1 MRAIRVRL
9 ALGRPPTSSKG
20 HSTSAFSS
28 SVALSQPRRIPP
40 DFPRRVPA
48 YAYASVDESQGPVVS
63 PKPAETETDHDQEK
77 PRKRVGRPSG
87 SPNKTPPSPPAAARA
102 SVNPESI
109 WAAKSLGEGG
119 EGRTLPPEDMLQD
132 ALAQL
137 LVTLQP
143 QTQYRAAYSSSG
155 LPLVEP
161 TLALYCPIEGGDYVI
176 DDTIKELAGRVNGD
190 VIVIDAAH
198 LAAGEHGSFG
208 KGMSHVLFHYSPVTD
223 LYSAASI
230 LKFPHNPLHFPST
243 GSPISRPV
251 SEDPDTDD
259 DDLDDDDEPEST
271 FHRVTF
277 GNVSAVAIPAR
288 SLRMRGSNPLLP
300 SSTSSGSGRDVPMGQ
315 SELKS
320 FFESIINAPAPSSGS
335 PSIQPRPR
343 IIYLRD
349 FSLLAPS
356 ASTWYPALLSA
367 IRSRRQGHLLR
378 PSNPLPHPTTLVL
391 GISPSSAPSAPS
403 SPSPAPSNPATGI
416 MNILMGQR
424 PRSVAPYYPA
434 RETGPNHDERE
445 GRLRERLK
453 RWSRSGSVLDNMPAF
468 TSQRSASTAPTT
480 FMSANGF
487 SSLFGAHPS
496 AVREQAN
503 EGAGG
508 NGAGVGT
515 GSKSGYFRACGVVP
529 AARDEARER
538 SVRRSRRMEI
548 NALVVRMAMGAVGGR
563 VVGSMVTST
572 KPARSKKETDETEK
586 DKPDSTP
593 IDKMV
598 DDWSRKLLDWS
609 SARRLADRALAHS
622 ILSNTPPSTPI
633 VLDETAPIHEAAAA
647 GEMGSGGTGATG
659 GIPVATPVSWDA
671 VRAAWDT
678 LRLSLGY
685 GEKNT
690 ESATTTPAPDS
701 TTTTT
706 PTTTP
711 PDSSTTSTTP
721 PSAPKWSGIGSPR
734 EPVPWIDAA
743 LAPPIT
749 TAGADG
755 KPTESGPEDDLVER
769 VKNDPDLEP
778 HEDRLLGCIVNPAE
792 LQTTFAQVH
801 LPDATIDSVRTLVSL
816 PLLYPA
822 AFRSGILAQH
832 AMTGA
837 LLFGP
842 PGTGKTLLAKALAK
856 ESGARMMVVKPSDV
870 MDMYVGEG
878 EKLVRSVFSLA
889 RRLSPCIVF
898 LDEID
903 ALLGARSSRDTGG
916 AASAHRGLV
925 TEFMQEMDG
934 LRSSV
939 LSNVVVIG
947 ATNRPFDLDDAVLR
961 RLPRRLLIDL
971 PGPEEREAILRIMV
985 KGEDVADD
993 VDVSALAKR
1002 TDGFSGSDLKN
1013 LVVSAALDAVKEKVS
1028 LPWRTGK
1035 NGDKI
1040 GEKVADVSNVDA
1052 ANVAPD
1058 ATSSD
1063 TPVPGTQTVA
1073 ESSAAAPAQ
1082 TTEEKSISTAEA
1094 TIVSKSTQP
1103 AAESVPARTL
1113 RNEHFMRALKE
1124 ITPSASEA
1132 LGTLADLRKWNAEF
1146 GDGGRKKSHKA
1157 WGGRFGFGG
1166 SGKRPDAPS
1175 MSQTPAPSQARPTT
1189 TTSQSTATTTAT
1201 PTMTVPAPTGAP
1213 TTTQYYPAQYPTR
1226 GPIQFTTTPGP
1237 PLTPRP
1243 STTTTTSTARPATT
1257 TTSTYASSST
1267 PRPAAPATSFVSAV
1281 GAAKQQNKKAPALKG
1296 TFTKDLVRPMMYAF
1310 GDHTNPAPD
1319 TVAVMEEIL
1328 MEYMIDVCTTAM
1340 KKTKRTNIQIDG
1352 LREALSHPADVKKLA
1367 RMEEL
1372 LFMQEDIKRARAQFN
1387 EKDDRAAP

>member
-9 ALGRPPTSSKG
+9 AIGRPPASPKG
-20 HSTSAFSS
+20 RSTSAFSS
-28 SVALSQPRRIPP
+28 SATLFYPRSIPP
-40 DFPRRVPA
+40 DFPRRVPTY
-48 YAYASVDESQGPVVS
+48 YAYASVDEAQGPLVS
-63 PKPAETETDHDQEK
+63 PKPVETEADPDQEK
-77 PRKRVGRPSG
+77 PRKRVGRPPNN
-87 SPNKTPPSPPAAARA
+87 PNKNPPPPPPATRAAV
-102 SVNPESI
+102 SPESI
-109 WAAKSLGEGG
+109 WAGKSLGEGG
-119 EGRTLPPEDMLQD
+119 EPRTLPPEDMLQD

-143 QTQYRAAYSSSG
+143 QTQYRAAYSSNG

-176 DDTIKELAGRVNGD
+176 DDTVKELAGRVNGD
-190 VIVIDAAH
+190 VIVIDAAQ

-208 KGMSHVLFHYSPVTD
+208 KG
-223 LYSAASI
+223 ASI

-243 GSPISRPV
+243 GSPTSRPI

-259 DDLDDDDEPEST
+259 DDLDDDDEADTPIQ
-271 FHRVTF
+271 RVTF

-288 SLRMRGSNPLLP
+288 SIRMRGNPLV
-300 SSTSSGSGRDVPMGQ
+300 SSSSSSSGSGKDTPMGQ
-315 SELKS
+315 SELKN
-320 FFESIINAPAPSSGS
+320 FFESIINAPVPSTGS
-335 PSIQPRPR
+335 TGTQPRPR

-378 PSNPLPHPTTLVL
+378 PSNPLPHPTTLIL
-391 GISPSSAPSAPS
+391 GASPSSVPSFPS
-403 SPSPAPSNPATGI
+403 SPSPSPTSHASGI

-424 PRSVAPYYPA
+424 PRAMLPQYSS
-434 RETGPNHDERE
+434 REPGPNQDERE
-445 GRLRERLK
+445 IRLRERLK
-453 RWSRSGSVLDNMPAF
+453 RWSRSGSVLDNLPAF
-468 TSQRSASTAPTT
+468 TSQRTASSGSTG

-487 SSLFGAHPS
+487 TSLFGAHPS
-496 AVREQAN
+496 SVRDQAS
-503 EGAGG
+503 EGGSGG
-508 NGAGVGT
+508 GVSVGT

-538 SVRRSRRMEI
+538 NVRRARRLEV
-548 NALVVRMAMGAVGGR
+548 NTLVARMAMGAVGGKI
-563 VVGSMVTST
+563 VGSMVTLP
-572 KPARSKKETDETEK
+572 KPSKSKKEADETDK
-586 DKPDSTP
+586 DKEKPELP
-593 IDKMV
+593 VDKMA
-598 DDWSRKLLDWS
+598 DDWSRKLLDWT

-622 ILSNTPPSTPI
+622 ILSSLSPSEPI

-647 GEMGSGGTGATG
+647 EEMGSGNTSVAG
-659 GIPVATPVSWDA
+659 GIPLATPVSWEA

-685 GEKNT
+685 GEKTT
-690 ESATTTPAPDS
+690 ESAVVTPAPDS

-706 PTTTP
+706 PAPSATP
-711 PDSSTTSTTP
+711 ASSSTTTSATPAPTP

-734 EPVPWIDAA
+734 EPVPWIDAV
-743 LAPPIT
+743 LAPPVIILGT
-749 TAGADG
+749 DG
-755 KPTESGPEDDLVER
+755 KPPEPGREDDLVER

-934 LRSSV
+934 LRSSAS
-939 LSNVVVIG
+939 SNVVVIG

-971 PGPEEREAILRIMV
+971 PGLEEREAILRIML
-985 KGEDVADD
+985 KEEDLAEDVN
-993 VDVSALAKR
+993 VPTLANS
-1002 TDGFSGSDLKN
+1002 TEGFSGSDLKN
-1013 LVVSAALDAVKEKVS
+1013 LVVAAALDAVKEKVT
-1028 LPWRTGK
+1028 LPWRTR
-1035 NGDKI
+1035 NGDGK
-1040 GEKVADVSNVDA
+1040 GKEKEKEKVADVSNTEA
-1052 ANVAPD
+1052 ANIAPD
-1058 ATSSD
+1058 ATNSD
-1063 TPVPGTQTVA
+1063 TPVPGTQAVA
-1073 ESSAAAPAQ
+1073 ESSSTVSTQAVD
-1082 TTEEKSISTAEA
+1082 EKSSPASETKTASA
-1094 TIVSKSTQP
+1094 PIQP
-1103 AAESVPARTL
+1103 TSESAPPRTL
-1113 RNEHFMRALKE
+1113 RNEHFTRALKE

-1146 GDGGRKKSHKA
+1146 GGGDRKKSNKA

-1166 SGKRPDAPS
+1166 GGKRPDGEG
-1175 MSQTPAPSQARPTT
+1175 
-1189 TTSQSTATTTAT
+1189 
-1201 PTMTVPAPTGAP
+1201 TG
-1213 TTTQYYPAQYPTR
+1213 R
-1226 GPIQFTTTPGP
+1226 
-1237 PLTPRP
+1237 
-1243 STTTTTSTARPATT
+1243 
-1257 TTSTYASSST
+1257 
-1267 PRPAAPATSFVSAV
+1267 
-1281 GAAKQQNKKAPALKG
+1281 
-1296 TFTKDLVRPMMYAF
+1296 
-1310 GDHTNPAPD
+1310 
-1319 TVAVMEEIL
+1319 VAGVVDER
-1328 MEYMIDVCTTAM
+1328 V
-1340 KKTKRTNIQIDG
+1340 
-1352 LREALSHPADVKKLA
+1352 
-1367 RMEEL
+1367 
-1372 LFMQEDIKRARAQFN
+1372 
-1387 EKDDRAAP
+1387 

>member
-9 ALGRPPTSSKG
+9 AIGRPPASPKG
-20 HSTSAFSS
+20 RSTSAFSS
-28 SVALSQPRRIPP
+28 SATLLYPRSIPP
-40 DFPRRVPA
+40 DFPRRVPTY
-48 YAYASVDESQGPVVS
+48 YAYASVDEAQGPLVS
-63 PKPAETETDHDQEK
+63 PKPVETEADPDQEK
-77 PRKRVGRPSG
+77 PRKRVGRPPNN
-87 SPNKTPPSPPAAARA
+87 PNKNPPPPPPATRAAV
-102 SVNPESI
+102 SPESI
-109 WAAKSLGEGG
+109 WAGKSLGEGG
-119 EGRTLPPEDMLQD
+119 EPRTLPPEDMLQD

-143 QTQYRAAYSSSG
+143 QTQYRAAYSSNG

-176 DDTIKELAGRVNGD
+176 DDTVKELAGRVNGD
-190 VIVIDAAH
+190 VIVIDAAQ

-208 KGMSHVLFHYSPVTD
+208 K
-223 LYSAASI
+223 AASI

-243 GSPISRPV
+243 GSPTSRPI

-259 DDLDDDDEPEST
+259 DDLDDDDEADTPIQ
-271 FHRVTF
+271 RVTF

-288 SLRMRGSNPLLP
+288 SIRMRGNPLV
-300 SSTSSGSGRDVPMGQ
+300 SSSSSSSGSGKDTPMGQ
-315 SELKS
+315 SELKN
-320 FFESIINAPAPSSGS
+320 FFESIINAPVPSTGS
-335 PSIQPRPR
+335 TGTQPRPR

-356 ASTWYPALLSA
+356 APTWYPALLSA

-378 PSNPLPHPTTLVL
+378 PSNPLPHPTTLIL
-391 GISPSSAPSAPS
+391 GASPSSVPSFPS
-403 SPSPAPSNPATGI
+403 SPSPSPTSHASGI

-424 PRSVAPYYPA
+424 PRAMLPQYSS
-434 RETGPNHDERE
+434 REPGPNQDERE
-445 GRLRERLK
+445 IRLRERLK
-453 RWSRSGSVLDNMPAF
+453 RWSRSGSVLDNLPAF
-468 TSQRSASTAPTT
+468 TSQRTASSGSTG

-487 SSLFGAHPS
+487 TSLFGAHPS
-496 AVREQAN
+496 SVRDQAS
-503 EGAGG
+503 EGGSGG
-508 NGAGVGT
+508 GVSVGT

-538 SVRRSRRMEI
+538 NVRRARRLEV
-548 NALVVRMAMGAVGGR
+548 NTLVARMAMGAVGGKI
-563 VVGSMVTST
+563 VGSMVTLP
-572 KPARSKKETDETEK
+572 KPSKSKKEADETDK
-586 DKPDSTP
+586 DKEKPDSLP
-593 IDKMV
+593 VDKMA
-598 DDWSRKLLDWS
+598 DDWSRKLLDWT

-622 ILSNTPPSTPI
+622 ILSSLSPSEPI
-633 VLDETAPIHEAAAA
+633 VLDETAPIHEAATAE
-647 GEMGSGGTGATG
+647 EMGSGNTSVAG
-659 GIPVATPVSWDA
+659 GIPLATPVSWEA

-685 GEKNT
+685 GEKTT
-690 ESATTTPAPDS
+690 ESAAVTPAPDS

-706 PTTTP
+706 PAPSATP
-711 PDSSTTSTTP
+711 ASSSTTTSATPAPTP

-734 EPVPWIDAA
+734 EPVPWIDAV
-743 LAPPIT
+743 LAPPVIILGT
-749 TAGADG
+749 DG
-755 KPTESGPEDDLVER
+755 KPPEPGREDDLVER

-934 LRSSV
+934 LRSSAS
-939 LSNVVVIG
+939 SNVVVIG

-971 PGPEEREAILRIMV
+971 PGLEEREAILRIML
-985 KGEDVADD
+985 KEEDLAEDVN
-993 VDVSALAKR
+993 VPTLANS
-1002 TDGFSGSDLKN
+1002 TEGFSGSDLKN
-1013 LVVSAALDAVKEKVS
+1013 LVVAAALDAVKEKVS
-1028 LPWRTGK
+1028 LPWRTR
-1035 NGDKI
+1035 NGDGK
-1040 GEKVADVSNVDA
+1040 GKEKEKEMA
-1052 ANVAPD
+1052 
-1058 ATSSD
+1058 
-1063 TPVPGTQTVA
+1063 VA
-1073 ESSAAAPAQ
+1073 ESSSTVSPQAVD
-1082 TTEEKSISTAEA
+1082 EKSSSASETKTASTP
-1094 TIVSKSTQP
+1094 IQP
-1103 AAESVPARTL
+1103 TSESAPPRTL
-1113 RNEHFMRALKE
+1113 RNEHFTRALKE

-1146 GDGGRKKSHKA
+1146 GGGDRKKSNKA

-1166 SGKRPDAPS
+1166 GGKRPDGEGTGRVAGVVDERYVANTGIITKPDTS
-1175 MSQTPAPSQARPTT
+1175 YDYDYPTCDHYYRST
-1189 TTSQSTATTTAT
+1189 NHDGANTDWGSNCTSILLHTAIYFRSCICFDNAAYDDSVQLRNIDSATTICSHD
-1201 PTMTVPAPTGAP
+1201 
-1213 TTTQYYPAQYPTR
+1213 QLCFY
-1226 GPIQFTTTPGP
+1226 F
-1237 PLTPRP
+1237 
-1243 STTTTTSTARPATT
+1243 
-1257 TTSTYASSST
+1257 
-1267 PRPAAPATSFVSAV
+1267 
-1281 GAAKQQNKKAPALKG
+1281 
-1296 TFTKDLVRPMMYAF
+1296 RPMMYAF
-1310 GDHTNPAPD
+1310 GDHANPAPD
-1319 TVAVMEEIL
+1319 SVAVMEEIL
-1328 MEYMIDVCTTAM
+1328 MDYMMDVCTTAM
-1340 KKTKRTNIQIDG
+1340 KKTRRTNIQIDG

-1372 LFMQEDIKRARAQFN
+1372 LFMQEDIKRARAQFS

>member
-9 ALGRPPTSSKG
+9 AIGRPPVSPKG
-20 HSTSAFSS
+20 RSTSAFSPS
-28 SVALSQPRRIPP
+28 ATLSHPRSIPP
-40 DFPRRVPA
+40 DFPRRVPT
-48 YAYASVDESQGPVVS
+48 YAYASVDEAQGPLVS
-63 PKPAETETDHDQEK
+63 PKPVETEADPDQEK
-77 PRKRVGRPSG
+77 PRKRVGRPPNN
-87 SPNKTPPSPPAAARA
+87 PNKNPPPPPAATRA
-102 SVNPESI
+102 AVNPESI
-109 WAAKSLGEGG
+109 WAGKSLGQGG
-119 EGRTLPPEDMLQD
+119 EPRTLPPEDMLQD

-143 QTQYRAAYSSSG
+143 QTQYRAAYSSNG

-176 DDTIKELAGRVNGD
+176 DDTVKELAGRVNGD
-190 VIVIDAAH
+190 VIVIDAAQ

-208 KGMSHVLFHYSPVTD
+208 K
-223 LYSAASI
+223 AASI

-243 GSPISRPV
+243 GSPASRPV

-259 DDLDDDDEPEST
+259 DELDDDDEVDTPIQ
-271 FHRVTF
+271 RVTF

-288 SLRMRGSNPLLP
+288 SLRMRGNPLV
-300 SSTSSGSGRDVPMGQ
+300 SSSSSSGSGRDTPMGQ
-315 SELKS
+315 SELKN
-320 FFESIINAPAPSSGS
+320 FFESIINAPVPSTG
-335 PSIQPRPR
+335 PAGTQPRPR

-367 IRSRRQGHLLR
+367 VRSRRQGHLLR
-378 PSNPLPHPTTLVL
+378 PSNPLPHPTTLIL
-391 GISPSSAPSAPS
+391 GVSPSSIPSFPS
-403 SPSPAPSNPATGI
+403 SPSPSPPNHASGI

-424 PRSVAPYYPA
+424 PRTIVPQYSGREPAP
-434 RETGPNHDERE
+434 NQDERE
-445 GRLRERLK
+445 VRLRERLK
-453 RWSRSGSVLDNMPAF
+453 RWSRSGSVLDNLPAF
-468 TSQRSASTAPTT
+468 TSQRTASPGSTG

-487 SSLFGAHPS
+487 TSLFGAHPS
-496 AVREQAN
+496 SARDQAS
-503 EGAGG
+503 EGASGG
-508 NGAGVGT
+508 GVSVGT

-538 SVRRSRRMEI
+538 NVRRARRLEV
-548 NALVVRMAMGAVGGR
+548 NTLVARMAMGAVGGKI
-563 VVGSMVTST
+563 VGSMVTLT
-572 KPARSKKETDETEK
+572 KPSKSKKEADETDK
-586 DKPDSTP
+586 DKEKPDSFP
-593 IDKMV
+593 VDKMT
-598 DDWSRKLLDWS
+598 DDWSRKLLDWT

-622 ILSNTPPSTPI
+622 ILSSLSPSEPI

-647 GEMGSGGTGATG
+647 EEMGNSSTSVAG
-659 GIPVATPVSWDA
+659 GIPLATPVSWEA

-690 ESATTTPAPDS
+690 ESAVVTPAPDS
-701 TTTTT
+701 TITPAPSTTPDSSSTTTTTT
-706 PTTTP
+706 PP
-711 PDSSTTSTTP
+711 P
-721 PSAPKWSGIGSPR
+721 APKWSGIGSPR

-743 LAPPIT
+743 LAPPAIIVGT
-749 TAGADG
+749 DG
-755 KPTESGPEDDLVER
+755 KPPEPGREDDLVER
-769 VKNDPDLEP
+769 VKNDPDLET

-934 LRSSV
+934 LRSSAS
-939 LSNVVVIG
+939 SNVVVIG

-971 PGPEEREAILRIMV
+971 PGLEEREAILRIML
-985 KGEDVADD
+985 KEEDLAAD
-993 VDVSALAKR
+993 VDVPALANR
-1002 TDGFSGSDLKN
+1002 TEGFSGSDLKN
-1013 LVVSAALDAVKEKVS
+1013 LVVAAALDAVKEKVS
-1028 LPWRTGK
+1028 LPWRTR
-1035 NGDKI
+1035 NGDDK
-1040 GEKVADVSNVDA
+1040 GKEKEKVADVSNTEA
-1052 ANVAPD
+1052 ANIAPD
-1058 ATSSD
+1058 ATNSD
-1063 TPVPGTQTVA
+1063 TPVPGTRAVA
-1073 ESSAAAPAQ
+1073 EPPSTVPTQAPEERSNSAAETKTASTPIQ
-1082 TTEEKSISTAEA
+1082 PTTESA
-1094 TIVSKSTQP
+1094 P
-1103 AAESVPARTL
+1103 PRTL
-1113 RNEHFMRALKE
+1113 RNEHFTRALKE

-1146 GDGGRKKSHKA
+1146 GGGDRKKSNKA

-1166 SGKRPDAPS
+1166 GGKKPDGEG
-1175 MSQTPAPSQARPTT
+1175 
-1189 TTSQSTATTTAT
+1189 
-1201 PTMTVPAPTGAP
+1201 TG
-1213 TTTQYYPAQYPTR
+1213 R
-1226 GPIQFTTTPGP
+1226 
-1237 PLTPRP
+1237 
-1243 STTTTTSTARPATT
+1243 
-1257 TTSTYASSST
+1257 
-1267 PRPAAPATSFVSAV
+1267 
-1281 GAAKQQNKKAPALKG
+1281 
-1296 TFTKDLVRPMMYAF
+1296 
-1310 GDHTNPAPD
+1310 
-1319 TVAVMEEIL
+1319 VAGVVDER
-1328 MEYMIDVCTTAM
+1328 V
-1340 KKTKRTNIQIDG
+1340 
-1352 LREALSHPADVKKLA
+1352 
-1367 RMEEL
+1367 
-1372 LFMQEDIKRARAQFN
+1372 
-1387 EKDDRAAP
+1387 

>member
-9 ALGRPPTSSKG
+9 AIGRPPASPKG
-20 HSTSAFSS
+20 RSTSAFSS
-28 SVALSQPRRIPP
+28 SPTLSYPRKIPP
-40 DFPRRVPA
+40 DFPRRIPI
-48 YAYASVDESQGPVVS
+48 YAYAPVDETQAPIVS
-63 PKPAETETDHDQEK
+63 PKPAETEADPEQEK
-77 PRKRVGRPSG
+77 PKKRVGRPPG
-87 SPNKTPPSPPAAARA
+87 NPS
-102 SVNPESI
+102 E
-109 WAAKSLGEGG
+109 GEP
-119 EGRTLPPEDMLQD
+119 RTLPPEDMLQD

-143 QTQYRAAYSSSG
+143 QTQYRAAYVVNT

-176 DDTIKELAGRVNGD
+176 DDTVKELANRVNGD
-190 VIVIDAAH
+190 VIVIDAAQ

-208 KGMSHVLFHYSPVTD
+208 KGMIHAQFDNPSITKPCP
-223 LYSAASI
+223 AASI

-243 GSPISRPV
+243 GSHTSRPV

-259 DDLDDDDEPEST
+259 DDLDDDDETDSPIQ
-271 FHRVTF
+271 RVTF

-288 SLRMRGSNPLLP
+288 SLRMRGNPLVPGSP
-300 SSTSSGSGRDVPMGQ
+300 SSSGSGRDVPMGQ
-315 SELKS
+315 SELKN
-320 FFESIINAPAPSSGS
+320 FFESIINAPVPSTGPVST
-335 PSIQPRPR
+335 QPRPR

-356 ASTWYPALLSA
+356 AQTWYPALSSA

-378 PSNPLPHPTTLVL
+378 PSNPLPHPTTLIL
-391 GISPSSAPSAPS
+391 GVSPSSVLSFPS
-403 SPSPAPSNPATGI
+403 SPSPTPPNPATGI
-416 MNILMGQR
+416 MNMLMGQR
-424 PRSVAPYYPA
+424 PRTVIPQYPS
-434 RETGPNHDERE
+434 REPGPNYDERE
-445 GRLRERLK
+445 VRLRERLK
-453 RWSRSGSVLDNMPAF
+453 RWSRSGSVLDNLPAF
-468 TSQRSASTAPTT
+468 TSQRTASPGPTG

-487 SSLFGAHPS
+487 TSLFGAHPS
-496 AVREQAN
+496 TARDQAN
-503 EGAGG
+503 EASGGGVSVGAG
-508 NGAGVGT
+508 N
-515 GSKSGYFRACGVVP
+515 KSGYFRACGVVP

-538 SVRRSRRMEI
+538 SVRRARRLEV
-548 NALVVRMAMGAVGGR
+548 NTLVVRMGMGAVGGK
-563 VVGSMVTST
+563 VVGSMGTSI
-572 KPARSKKETDETEK
+572 KPSKSKKEVDETDKGK
-586 DKPDSTP
+586 DKLDSP
-593 IDKMV
+593 VDKMV

-622 ILSNTPPSTPI
+622 ILSNLSPSEPI

-647 GEMGSGGTGATG
+647 EEMGNSSTSGAG
-659 GIPVATPVSWDA
+659 GIPLATPVSWDA

-690 ESATTTPAPDS
+690 ESPAVTPVPDSTPTPAPTTTPAS
-701 TTTTT
+701 SSTT
-706 PTTTP
+706 PT
-711 PDSSTTSTTP
+711 TTP

-743 LAPPIT
+743 LAPPAIIV
-749 TAGADG
+749 GADG
-755 KPTESGPEDDLVER
+755 KPPEPGQEDDLVER
-769 VKNDPDLEP
+769 VKGDPDLEP
-778 HEDRLLGCIVNPAE
+778 HEDRLLGCISCRTAE

-801 LPDATIDSVRTLVSL
+801 LPDATIDSVRTLISL

-925 TEFMQEMDG
+925 TEFMQEIDG
-934 LRSSV
+934 LRSSAS
-939 LSNVVVIG
+939 SNVVVIG

-971 PGPEEREAILRIMV
+971 PGLEEREAILRIML
-985 KGEDVADD
+985 KDEDLAGD
-993 VDVSALAKR
+993 VDVPALAKR

-1013 LVVSAALDAVKEKVS
+1013 LVVAAALDAVKERVS
-1028 LPWRTGK
+1028 LPWRTR
-1035 NGDKI
+1035 NDGDK
-1040 GEKVADVSNVDA
+1040 GQERKVADVPNAEA

-1063 TPVPGTQTVA
+1063 TPVPGTQATT
-1073 ESSAAAPAQ
+1073 ESSSTVSAQAVEKKSNSAAETKTAPAP
-1082 TTEEKSISTAEA
+1082 
-1094 TIVSKSTQP
+1094 TQP
-1103 AAESVPARTL
+1103 AAESTPPRTL
-1113 RNEHFMRALKE
+1113 RNDHFTRALTE

-1146 GDGGRKKSHKA
+1146 GGGDRKKSNKA

-1166 SGKRPDAPS
+1166 SGKRPDGEG
-1175 MSQTPAPSQARPTT
+1175 
-1189 TTSQSTATTTAT
+1189 
-1201 PTMTVPAPTGAP
+1201 TG
-1213 TTTQYYPAQYPTR
+1213 R
-1226 GPIQFTTTPGP
+1226 
-1237 PLTPRP
+1237 
-1243 STTTTTSTARPATT
+1243 
-1257 TTSTYASSST
+1257 
-1267 PRPAAPATSFVSAV
+1267 
-1281 GAAKQQNKKAPALKG
+1281 
-1296 TFTKDLVRPMMYAF
+1296 
-1310 GDHTNPAPD
+1310 
-1319 TVAVMEEIL
+1319 VAGVVDER
-1328 MEYMIDVCTTAM
+1328 V
-1340 KKTKRTNIQIDG
+1340 
-1352 LREALSHPADVKKLA
+1352 
-1367 RMEEL
+1367 
-1372 LFMQEDIKRARAQFN
+1372 
-1387 EKDDRAAP
+1387 

>member
-9 ALGRPPTSSKG
+9 AIGRPPASPRG
-20 HSTSAFSS
+20 RSTSAFSS
-28 SVALSQPRRIPP
+28 SATLSHPRKIPP

-48 YAYASVDESQGPVVS
+48 YAYASVDETQGPLIS
-63 PKPAETETDHDQEK
+63 PKPAETEADQDQEK
-77 PRKRVGRPSG
+77 PRKRVGRPPG
-87 SPNKTPPSPPAAARA
+87 NPNKTPPPPPAAARA

-109 WAAKSLGEGG
+109 WAGKSLGEG
-119 EGRTLPPEDMLQD
+119 EARTLPPEDMLQD

-155 LPLVEP
+155 IPLVEP

-176 DDTIKELAGRVNGD
+176 DDTVKELASRVNGD
-190 VIVIDAAH
+190 VIVIDAAQ

-208 KGMSHVLFHYSPVTD
+208 K
-223 LYSAASI
+223 AASI
-230 LKFPHNPLHFPST
+230 LKFPQNPLHFPST
-243 GSPISRPV
+243 GSPSSRPV

-259 DDLDDDDEPEST
+259 DDLDDDDEPESS

-288 SLRMRGSNPLLP
+288 SLRVRGNPLVP
-300 SSTSSGSGRDVPMGQ
+300 NASSSSASGRDTPMGQ
-315 SELKS
+315 SELKN
-320 FFESIINAPAPSSGS
+320 FFESIINAPVPSSS
-335 PSIQPRPR
+335 PSSTQPRPR

-349 FSLLAPS
+349 FSLLASS
-356 ASTWYPALLSA
+356 AQTWYPALLSA

-391 GISPSSAPSAPS
+391 GVSPSSVSSFSS
-403 SPSPAPSNPATGI
+403 SPSPSPPSPASGI

-424 PRSVAPYYPA
+424 PRTIMPHPP
-434 RETGPNHDERE
+434 RETVPHYDERE
-445 GRLRERLK
+445 TRLRERLK
-453 RWSRSGSVLDNMPAF
+453 RWSRSGSVLDNLPAF
-468 TSQRSASTAPTT
+468 TSQRNANPGSTG

-487 SSLFGAHPS
+487 TSLFGAHPS
-496 AVREQAN
+496 TARDQAN
-503 EGAGG
+503 EPNGG
-508 NGAGVGT
+508 GVSVGT

-529 AARDEARER
+529 AARDEGRER
-538 SVRRSRRMEI
+538 SVRRARRMEI
-548 NALVVRMAMGAVGGR
+548 NALVVRMALGAVGGK
-563 VVGSMVTST
+563 VVGSMASGKPT
-572 KPARSKKETDETEK
+572 KSKKETDETNKEK
-586 DKPDSTP
+586 EKPDSAP
-593 IDKMV
+593 ADKMA

-622 ILSNTPPSTPI
+622 IISSISPSEPI

-647 GEMGSGGTGATG
+647 EEMGSGSTSGAG
-659 GIPVATPVSWDA
+659 GIPLATPVSWDA
-671 VRAAWDT
+671 VRTAWDT

-685 GEKNT
+685 GEKSI
-690 ESATTTPAPDS
+690 ESSVVTPAPDS
-701 TTTTT
+701 TTTPAPTAAPADSSAT
-706 PTTTP
+706 PTAP
-711 PDSSTTSTTP
+711 L

-734 EPVPWIDAA
+734 EPVPWIDAV
-743 LAPPIT
+743 LAPPAIT
-749 TAGADG
+749 VGVDG
-755 KPTESGPEDDLVER
+755 KPQEPGKEDDLVER

-792 LQTTFAQVH
+792 LQTTFGQVH

-934 LRSSV
+934 LRSSAS
-939 LSNVVVIG
+939 SNVVVIG

-971 PGPEEREAILRIMV
+971 PGLEEREAILRIML
-985 KGEDVADD
+985 KGEDVAED
-993 VDVSALAKR
+993 VDVPALAKR

-1013 LVVSAALDAVKEKVS
+1013 LVVAAALDAVKEKIS
-1028 LPWRTGK
+1028 LPWRTRSGS
-1035 NGDKI
+1035 DKSDEK
-1040 GEKVADVSNVDA
+1040 EKVADVPKVDA

-1063 TPVPGTQTVA
+1063 TPVPGMQTVT
-1073 ESSAAAPAQ
+1073 ESSSTAPAQ
-1082 TTEEKSISTAEA
+1082 TKEEKSSLTAETKA
-1094 TIVSKSTQP
+1094 ASTPIQP
-1103 AAESVPARTL
+1103 MDVPTPARTL
-1113 RNEHFMRALKE
+1113 RNEHFTRALKE

-1146 GDGGRKKSHKA
+1146 GGGDRKKSNKA

-1166 SGKRPDAPS
+1166 SGKRPDGEG
-1175 MSQTPAPSQARPTT
+1175 
-1189 TTSQSTATTTAT
+1189 
-1201 PTMTVPAPTGAP
+1201 TG
-1213 TTTQYYPAQYPTR
+1213 R
-1226 GPIQFTTTPGP
+1226 
-1237 PLTPRP
+1237 
-1243 STTTTTSTARPATT
+1243 
-1257 TTSTYASSST
+1257 
-1267 PRPAAPATSFVSAV
+1267 
-1281 GAAKQQNKKAPALKG
+1281 
-1296 TFTKDLVRPMMYAF
+1296 
-1310 GDHTNPAPD
+1310 
-1319 TVAVMEEIL
+1319 VAGVVDERI
-1328 MEYMIDVCTTAM
+1328 
-1340 KKTKRTNIQIDG
+1340 
-1352 LREALSHPADVKKLA
+1352 
-1367 RMEEL
+1367 
-1372 LFMQEDIKRARAQFN
+1372 
-1387 EKDDRAAP
+1387 

>member
-9 ALGRPPTSSKG
+9 AIGRPSTSRQSR
-20 HSTSAFSS
+20 STSAFTSS
-28 SVALSQPRRIPP
+28 ATLSHPRKLPP
-40 DFPRRVPA
+40 DFPRRIPA
-48 YAYASVDESQGPVVS
+48 YAYAPVEDSQGPLVS
-63 PKPAETETDHDQEK
+63 PKPSETETDQDQEK
-77 PRKRVGRPSG
+77 PRRRVGRPPG
-87 SPNKTPPSPPAAARA
+87 SPNKPPPPPPPPTTKA

-109 WAAKSLGEGG
+109 WAGKTLGEGDA
-119 EGRTLPPEDMLQD
+119 RTLPPEDMLQD

-143 QTQYRAAYSSSG
+143 QTQYRAAYSTNG

-176 DDTIKELAGRVNGD
+176 DDTVKELASRVNGD
-190 VIVIDAAH
+190 VIVVDAAQ

-208 KGMSHVLFHYSPVTD
+208 K
-223 LYSAASI
+223 AASI

-243 GSPISRPV
+243 GSPASRPI

-259 DDLDDDDEPEST
+259 DDLDDDDEPDSSIQ
-271 FHRVTF
+271 RVTF

-288 SLRMRGSNPLLP
+288 ALRMRGNPLVP
-300 SSTSSGSGRDVPMGQ
+300 GSSSSGSGRDTPMGQ
-315 SELKS
+315 SELKN
-320 FFESIINAPAPSSGS
+320 FFESIINAPVPSSS
-335 PSIQPRPR
+335 PSSTQPRPR

-356 ASTWYPALLSA
+356 AHTWYPALLSA

-391 GISPSSAPSAPS
+391 GVSPSSVPSLSS
-403 SPSPAPSNPATGI
+403 SPSPGPPSPASGI

-424 PRSVAPYYPA
+424 PRIVPTPVAS
-434 RETGPNHDERE
+434 RESGANQDERE
-445 GRLRERLK
+445 LRLRERLK
-453 RWSRSGSVLDNMPAF
+453 RWSRTGSVLDNLPSFA
-468 TSQRSASTAPTT
+468 SQRSPAAGPTG

-487 SSLFGAHPS
+487 TSLFGAHPS
-496 AVREQAN
+496 SAREQAN
-503 EGAGG
+503 EGTNSGG
-508 NGAGVGT
+508 VSVGT
-515 GSKSGYFRACGVVP
+515 GNKSGYFRACGVVP
-529 AARDEARER
+529 ATRDEARER
-538 SVRRSRRMEI
+538 NVRRARRLEV
-548 NALVVRMAMGAVGGR
+548 NTLVVRMAMGAVGAKL
-563 VVGSMVTST
+563 VGSTGML
-572 KPARSKKETDETEK
+572 ARPSKSKKEMDETEK
-586 DKPDSTP
+586 DKEKPDAIPT
-593 IDKMV
+593 DKMV
-598 DDWSRKLLDWS
+598 DDWSRKVLDWS
-609 SARRLADRALAHS
+609 SARRLADRALACS
-622 ILSNTPPSTPI
+622 ILTNTPPVEPI

-647 GEMGSGGTGATG
+647 EEMGASGTNGAG
-659 GIPVATPVSWDA
+659 GIPLATPVSWES
-671 VRAAWDT
+671 VRTAWDT

-685 GEKNT
+685 GEKKA
-690 ESATTTPAPDS
+690 ESSGTTTTPASDS
-701 TTTTT
+701 TTTPTINPSPTGSSSASSTT
-706 PTTTP
+706 PT
-711 PDSSTTSTTP
+711 ST
-721 PSAPKWSGIGSPR
+721 PKWSGIGSPR
-734 EPVPWIDAA
+734 EPVPWIDAV
-743 LAPPIT
+743 LAPPVPTI
-749 TAGADG
+749 GVDG
-755 KPTESGPEDDLVER
+755 KPAESGAEDDLVEQ
-769 VKNDPDLEP
+769 VKNDPELEP

-801 LPDATIDSVRTLVSL
+801 LPDATIDSVRTIVSL

-832 AMTGA
+832 AMNGA

-842 PGTGKTLLAKALAK
+842 PGTGKTLLARALAK

-903 ALLGARSSRDTGG
+903 ALLGARSSRDIGG

-934 LRSSV
+934 LRSSAS
-939 LSNVVVIG
+939 SNVVVIG

-971 PGPEEREAILRIMV
+971 PGLEEREAILRIML
-985 KGEDVADD
+985 KGEDVTED
-993 VDVSALAKR
+993 VDIPTLAKQ

-1013 LVVSAALDAVKEKVS
+1013 LVVSAALDAVKENIS
-1028 LPWRTGK
+1028 LPWRTGSAANK
-1035 NGDKI
+1035 SGDKDN
-1040 GEKVADVSNVDA
+1040 EKLADLPKPDA
-1052 ANVAPD
+1052 INIAPD

-1063 TPVPGTQTVA
+1063 APVPGTQATTK
-1073 ESSAAAPAQ
+1073 PAVV
-1082 TTEEKSISTAEA
+1082 E
-1094 TIVSKSTQP
+1094 STQP
-1103 AAESVPARTL
+1103 AEDNAGSTTETVATTTPTQPTVEPTVVRRLT
-1113 RNEHFMRALKE
+1113 NEHFTRALKD

-1146 GDGGRKKSHKA
+1146 GGGDRKKTNKA

-1166 SGKRPDAPS
+1166 SGKRPDGEAASNLP
-1175 MSQTPAPSQARPTT
+1175 TQARPTT
-1189 TTSQSTATTTAT
+1189 TNAQTTAPTTTAT
-1201 PTMTVPAPTGAP
+1201 SATLPTMTVPTPTGAP
-1213 TTTQYYPAQYPTR
+1213 TTTPQYYTAAQYPTR

-1243 STTTTTSTARPATT
+1243 STTTSTAATSTTRPATT
-1257 TTSTYASSST
+1257 TSYTASSA
-1267 PRPAAPATSFVSAV
+1267 PRPAAPAASFVSTV
-1281 GAAKQQNKKAPALKG
+1281 GAGKQQPKKAPALKG
-1296 TFTKDLVRPMMYAF
+1296 SFTKDLRPMMYAF
-1310 GDHTNPAPD
+1310 GDHSNPAPD
-1319 TVAVMEEIL
+1319 TVTVMEEIL
-1328 MEYMIDVCTTAM
+1328 MDYMIDVCTTAM

-1372 LFMQEDIKRARAQFN
+1372 LFMQEDIKRARAQFS